1 MQTLPK
7 SDLRLYALFAHA
19 SESCDNR
26 YSLHLI
32 KRQNFFKYFWFIG
45 AGPAGLATA
54 KALKQY
60 PNLSATIFEA
70 KSILGGLWAVSEDR
84 TSDSKSTGANC
95 PPQLRTNL
103 SQFKCSFSDL
113 SWRTS
118 TLSRRLFP
126 KSYEVQ
132 QYLQEYASLSK
143 GIFRFNTKVARV
155 EHKSRPDQSL
165 WKVSFLQDGGEE
177 TSEDFD
183 FVIVAS
189 GFFARPWIPQSLLP
203 FSSYNPKVAMQ
214 APRILHS
221 SEYAFDRVLSF
232 FPSANTDHLP
242 RKRKVVVVG
251 GSLSA
256 VEVISDLC
264 INSNSIR
271 SEASSAEKEKAR
283 PNFWEVIHVVP
294 RPFWILPRFLPH
306 LKRTSSDTSSTSP
319 KKFLPLDLILYDAS
333 KLRMSPA
340 SRSNTPP
347 SEAERFY
354 QSNTNLRTLLGY
366 TSHAQADL
374 SPNLEITEE
383 NGWMYCPPWV
393 TISDTYANFM
403 REKKAEIVVGHVT
416 GADIANDS
424 RITLTLTSNSRV
436 ETITEVDV
444 VISCTGYKPS
454 LEKFLSPEVLRAM
467 EYSTASS
474 SSSDVTFLP
483 AILPQQMFL
492 PCSTDLPHN
501 ATTTIG
507 FVGMYKGPYFGVIEL
522 QARYLAALFARE
534 LEWPKQETLSKDAEA
549 MRSIRRSREKG
560 RQREDGSRER
570 KQWSWGDYMG
580 VVKDLAERLGV
591 VEGSPFSTSSSE
603 SEIDPIIP
611 AYFSGQ
617 NTSQDALKSIH
628 ALKEAL
634 DSSFLSVSVF
644 RALHGSWK
652 VHRRIVSHLADVP
665 GGVFEGTANF
675 LPRCISGDRPHAPN
689 EGTAHGYE
697 YEYLY
702 SEIGTFTLSNNP
714 DIKLDAKK
722 KYVYRYEE
730 DREVISVWFV
740 KGDGWTTDELFHEV
754 TDFDGTVA
762 PTTTSRSASVCASGT
777 RHLCGPDTYNTTY
790 HFSFLNS
797 GPELESLSIRYK
809 VEGPK
814 KNYISEAT
822 YERLAGL

>member
-1 MQTLPK
+1 M
-7 SDLRLYALFAHA
+7 
-19 SESCDNR
+19 N
-26 YSLHLI
+26 I
-32 KRQNFFKYFWFIG
+32 FFIIG
-45 AGPAGLATA
+45 AGPAGLAAA

-70 KSILGGLWAVSEDR
+70 KSILGGLWALSEDR
-84 TSDSKSTGANC
+84 TSDSKSMGANC

-103 SQFKCSFSDL
+103 SRFTCSFSDL
-113 SWRTS
+113 PWRTS
-118 TLSRRLFP
+118 RLFP

-132 QYLQEYASLSK
+132 QYLQHYASLSK
-143 GIFRFNTKVARV
+143 DIFRFNTKVARV
-155 EHKSRPDQSL
+155 EHKSRPDQSP

-177 TSEDFD
+177 TSKDFD

-189 GFFARPWIPQSLLP
+189 GFFAQPWIPQSLLP
-203 FSSYNPKVAMQ
+203 FSSNDPKVAMQ
-214 APRILHS
+214 TPRILHS
-221 SEYAFDRVLSF
+221 SEYAFDRVLSL
-232 FPSANTDHLP
+232 FPSANTAHVDRLP

-264 INSNSIR
+264 ININSIQ
-271 SEASSAEKEKAR
+271 SEASSAERTPGEMTR
-283 PNFWEVIHVVP
+283 PTNMSNSWEVVHVVP
-294 RPFWILPRFLPH
+294 RPFWVLPRFLPH
-306 LKRTSSDTSSTSP
+306 LKRTPGDASSTP
-319 KKFLPLDLILYDAS
+319 PPKFLPLDLIFYDAC
-333 KLRMSPA
+333 KLRNPPP
-340 SRSNTPP
+340 SRSDTPP
-347 SEAERFY
+347 SEAERFH
-354 QSNTNLRTLLGY
+354 QSNTNFRTLLGY

-383 NGWMYCPPWV
+383 NGWMYCPPWI

-403 REKKAEIVVGHVT
+403 REKRAEIVVGHVI
-416 GADIANDS
+416 GADMDIGNDS
-424 RITLTLTSNSRV
+424 RITLTLTSNPHM

-454 LEKFLSPEVLRAM
+454 LDKFLSPEILRTM
-467 EYSTASS
+467 EYSTASPS

-522 QARYLAALFARE
+522 QARYLAALFAGE
-534 LEWPKQETLSKDAEA
+534 LEWPKQEILSKDAEA
-549 MRSIRRSREKG
+549 MRSIRRSRENGKKG
-560 RQREDGSRER
+560 EDGSRER
-570 KQWSWGDYMG
+570 RQWSWGDYMG
-580 VVKDLAERLGV
+580 VVKGLVERLGI
-591 VEGSPFSTSSSE
+591 VEGTPYSTSDSSVSSLE
-603 SEIDPIIP
+603 TEIDPIIP
-611 AYFSGQ
+611 AHFPSQ
-617 NTSQDALKSIH
+617 NTSQDALKSVH
-628 ALKEAL
+628 ALKEVL
-634 DSSFLSVSVF
+634 NSSFLSISVF

-652 VHRRIVSHLADVP
+652 VHRRIVSQLADVP

-675 LPRCISGDRPHAPN
+675 LPRSSSGDRPYSPN
-689 EGTAHGYE
+689 EGTGGYE

-702 SEIGTFTLSNNP
+702 SEIGTFTLSNNS
-714 DIKLDAKK
+714 DIKLDAKR

-730 DREVISVWFV
+730 DREVVSVWFI
-740 KGDGWTTDELFHEV
+740 KGDGWTTDGLFHEV
-754 TDFDGTVA
+754 TDFDGTAA
-762 PTTTSRSASVCASGT
+762 PTTAGSQSASVRASGT

-797 GPELESLSIRYK
+797 GPELESLSIKYK

-822 YERLAGL
+822 YERLTRL